1 MKKMSEEREKE
12 VRLFK
17 ERETELQRVCM
28 RMCVYEEWMEA
39 NKDCVCVCV

>member
-1 MKKMSEEREKE
+1 LKANINKLRKEMKKMSEEREKE

-28 RMCVYEEWMEA
+28 RMCVYEE
-39 NKDCVCVCV
+39 